1 MQVNKLFLSKQ
12 KTEVVIYGTRQ
23 NPRLK
28 DDMSLLYEG
37 TELRRVFTSKYLGV
51 FLDQHL
57 SFNDHVDYLVNET
70 SKKLGALKRCRNNLT
85 LSAAEIIFKAMILP
99 ALDYCD
105 VVWQGCGQGNIDSL
119 EKLQRRAAKLIH
131 PKSGIETNE
140 LLIKLKLIAL
150 EYRRRVHIVIFVKK
164 CLLGIV
170 PPYMLNYI
178 QINKSRS
185 RYTTRNYM
193 DISLPRIRL
202 KITKRSFFIQERW
215 NIIVYL
221 KQLKLL
227 IHLKIFVGLY
237 GHFLQNFRL

>member
-1 MQVNKLFLSKQ
+1 MQVNKLFLNKQ

-37 TELRRVFTSKYLGV
+37 AELRRVFTYKYLGV

-99 ALDYCD
+99 ALDYCE

-131 PKSGIETNE
+131 PKSGIETNA
-140 LLIKLKLIAL
+140 LLIKLKLIT
-150 EYRRRVHIVIFVKK
+150 ESSYSYICKKMFVGY
-164 CLLGIV
+164 CPTIYV
-170 PPYMLNYI
+170 
-178 QINKSRS
+178 
-185 RYTTRNYM
+185 
-193 DISLPRIRL
+193 
-202 KITKRSFFIQERW
+202 
-215 NIIVYL
+215 
-221 KQLKLL
+221 KLL
-227 IHLKIFVGLY
+227 PDK
-237 GHFLQNFRL
+237 